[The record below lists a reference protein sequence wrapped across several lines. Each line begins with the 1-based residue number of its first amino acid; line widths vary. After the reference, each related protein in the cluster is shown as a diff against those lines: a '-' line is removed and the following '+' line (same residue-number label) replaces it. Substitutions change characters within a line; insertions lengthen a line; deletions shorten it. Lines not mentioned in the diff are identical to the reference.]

1 MHCVGK
7 KEIMDRCFPC
17 RSRFI
22 IHKTCLQGR
31 FQPVSIRGNKTSDME
46 KKPYRLFLCCYIY
59 REVLLANGQSG
70 RGNEKRRTKK
80 ALFGLFSFSIEK
92 RFWRRHPD
100 LNWGSRCCRPLPY
113 HLAIAP
119 IGADYE
125 ARTRYLHLGKV
136 ALYQMS

>member
-1 MHCVGK
+1 MFMPVRV
-7 KEIMDRCFPC
+7 IYRILFM
-17 RSRFI
+17 SRHLI
-22 IHKTCLQGR
+22 TRKTYLQGR
-31 FQPVSIRGNKTSDME
+31 DSSLFQYEKTKQAIWRKNHSAC
-46 KKPYRLFLCCYIY
+46 FLCYYIC
-59 REVLLANGQSG
+59 RKVFSQTEQSG
-70 RGNEKRRTKK
+70 RENEKWRTKK
-80 ALFGLFSFSIEK
+80 ALLGLFSFSIEK

>member
-1 MHCVGK
+1 MFVGK
-7 KEIMDRCFPC
+7 YC
-17 RSRFI
+17 S
-22 IHKTCLQGR
+22 Q
-31 FQPVSIRGNKTSDME
+31 ME
-46 KKPYRLFLCCYIY
+46 
-59 REVLLANGQSG
+59 QSG
-70 RGNEKRRTKK
+70 RKNEKWRTKK

>member
-1 MHCVGK
+1 
-7 KEIMDRCFPC
+7 
-17 RSRFI
+17 
-22 IHKTCLQGR
+22 
-31 FQPVSIRGNKTSDME
+31 ME
-46 KKPYRLFLCCYIY
+46 KKPYRLFLH
-59 REVLLANGQSG
+59 ANRFVEKDSRKMKQSG
-70 RGNEKRRTKK
+70 RKNEKWRTKK
-80 ALFGLFSFSIEK
+80 ALLGLFSFSIEK